1 MIYNLTLKLTPPQP
15 LPGLTPSPSP
25 KGEGSLGRGVPTG
38 RTYQAFGAGVPTGRT
53 HQAFGAAV
61 ISSALSSNH
70 SSPYRGRQEGVTY
83 PPEKGGAESLPKTRH
98 SLKKS

>member
-38 RTYQAFGAGVPTGRT
+38 
-53 HQAFGAAV
+53 
-61 ISSALSSNH
+61 SNLSGI
-70 SSPYRGRQEGVTY
+70 SPYPNIQ
-83 PPEKGGAESLPKTRH
+83 
-98 SLKKS
+98 